1 MRLFSF
7 LTALLLAVA
16 PVVAQPRLPSANAP
30 DLPADS
36 LLARA
41 DRLGRAL
48 LDGRDAV
55 LFALLDSTTAHQV
68 TPTMLAQA
76 RAGIAQRLGRL
87 EQRYP
92 VRLGVGIAETRQ
104 QLRFEHALLDLRVTF
119 TGTGGIDGFTFVPP
133 AADGSLPP
141 YADTL
146 AVRTTPV
153 RVAGLPGMLSMP
165 RTASATHP
173 VPAVVLVH
181 GSGPSDAD
189 ELVGGTRVFR
199 DLAAGLSAQGIAVV
213 RYIKRTALDPAS
225 FRTGTFTVKQEV
237 TDDVHAALRLL
248 RQTPGVDTTRI
259 YVVGHSLGAMLA
271 PRIAQQDG
279 RLAGIALLAPPARKL
294 QTLIREQVAYTA
306 RTDTSADARQLRQI
320 MLGQLDALDAALPSG
335 PDTQMILGS
344 PLAYWRDLNAYDPVA
359 TARALPV
366 RVLVLQGGRD
376 YQVSPARDFPLWQR
390 GLAGKANA
398 ALRLLP
404 RLNHL
409 MVAGTGP
416 STPDEYA
423 TPAFVDA
430 EAVNALAAWVNG
442 QTVRSEPAR
451 SPTRNRP
458 ARPNRR
464 GRGR

>member
-1 MRLFSF
+1 MRLFSL

-16 PVVAQPRLPSANAP
+16 PATAQPSLRSANAP

-36 LLARA
+36 LTARA
-41 DRLGRAL
+41 DRIGRAL
-48 LDGRDAV
+48 LDGRDAAV
-55 LFALLDSTTAHQV
+55 FALLDSAAATRVSPA
-68 TPTMLAQA
+68 MLAQA

-87 EQRYP
+87 QQRYP
-92 VRLGVGIAETRQ
+92 VRLGLGIAETRQ

-119 TGTGGIDGFTFVPP
+119 AASGGIDGFTLVPP

-146 AVRTTPV
+146 AVRTTTV
-153 RVAGLPGMLSMP
+153 RVAGLPGVLSVP
-165 RTASATHP
+165 RAASASHL

-189 ELVGGTRVFR
+189 ALVGGTRVFR

-225 FRTGTFTVKQEV
+225 FRTGAFTVKQEV
-237 TDDVHAALRLL
+237 TDDVLAALRLL
-248 RQTPGVDTTRI
+248 RQTPGIDTTRL

-271 PRIAQQDG
+271 PRIAEQDG

-294 QTLIREQVAYTA
+294 QTLIRDQVAYTA
-306 RTDTSADARQLRQI
+306 RLDTSADARQLRQL
-320 MLGQLDALDAALPSG
+320 MTGQLDALDAALPSG

-344 PLAYWRDLNAYDPVA
+344 PLVYWRDLNAYDPVA
-359 TARALPV
+359 TARALPI

-376 YQVSPARDFPLWQR
+376 YQVSATRDYPLWQR
-390 GLAGKANA
+390 GLSGKANA
-398 ALRLLP
+398 SLRLLP

-409 MVAGTGP
+409 LVAGTGP

-442 QTVRSEPAR
+442 QAVRPAT
-451 SPTRNRP
+451 PNRP
-458 ARPNRR
+458 ARTNRR

>member
-1 MRLFSF
+1 MRLFVV
-7 LTALLLAVA
+7 LMAVLAAVPA
-16 PVVAQPRLPSANAP
+16 VAQPHLRSANAP
-30 DLPADS
+30 DLPSDS

-48 LDGRDAV
+48 LDGRDATLV
-55 LFALLDSTTAHQV
+55 ALLDSATAQQV
-68 TPTMLAQA
+68 TPAMLAQA
-76 RAGIAQRLGRL
+76 RAGIAQRLGPLR
-87 EQRYP
+87 QRYP

-119 TGTGGIDGFTFVPP
+119 AGTGGIDGFTLVPP
-133 AADGSLPP
+133 AADGSLPA

-146 AVRTTPV
+146 AVRTASI

-165 RTASATHP
+165 KTASAAHP

-189 ELVGGTRVFR
+189 ELIGGTRVFR

-213 RYIKRTALDPAS
+213 RYIKRTALDPSS
-225 FRTGTFTVKQEV
+225 FRSGAFTVKQEV
-237 TDDVHAALRLL
+237 TDDVLAALRLL

-279 RLAGIALLAPPARKL
+279 RLAGIALLAPPARNL
-294 QTLIREQVAYTA
+294 QTLIRDQLAYTA
-306 RTDTSADARQLRQI
+306 RTDTSTDARQLRQI
-320 MLGQLDALDAALPSG
+320 MLGQLDALDAAMPSG

-344 PLAYWRDLNAYDPVA
+344 PLAYWRDLNTYDPVA
-359 TARALPV
+359 TARSFSG
-366 RVLVLQGGRD
+366 RVLVLQGERD
-376 YQVSPARDFPLWQR
+376 YQVSATRDFPLWQR
-390 GLAGKANA
+390 GLSGKANA
-398 ALRLLP
+398 TLRLLP

-430 EAVNALAAWVNG
+430 EAVSVLAAWING
-442 QTVRSEPAR
+442 ASMRPSTPS
-451 SPTRNRP
+451 RP

-464 GRGR
+464 GSRRQ